1 MDNNNQK
8 TSIDNICC
16 KIYQLIILF
25 ILKLI
30 LFTFIRGLILDDEW
44 VEEIEAV
51 KFFLK
56 KLNYLINDSNCQI
69 DIQRKRRGE
78 NPLDS
83 NSTNN
88 TIIDLDYNSEDIR
101 EELLTL
107 KISDYIKTVIDIIRP
122 NTPNYWIFSK
132 NIKGKDIYIK
142 LKICDINKIHLMSF
156 HYAVKRIEDKPYI

>member
-1 MDNNNQK
+1 M
-8 TSIDNICC
+8 
-16 KIYQLIILF
+16 
-25 ILKLI
+25 
-30 LFTFIRGLILDDEW
+30 DDEC
-44 VEEIEAV
+44 VEEIEKV

-56 KLNYLINDSNCQI
+56 KLHYFISDSNCQI
-69 DIQRKRRGE
+69 DIQTKRRGE

-88 TIIDLDYNSEDIR
+88 TIIDLGYDSEDIR

-107 KISDYIKTVIDIIRP
+107 KTSDYIKTVKDRMRP

-142 LKICDINKIHLMSF
+142 LKIYDINKIHLMSF

>member
-1 MDNNNQK
+1 M
-8 TSIDNICC
+8 
-16 KIYQLIILF
+16 IILF
-25 ILKLI
+25 ILKLV
-30 LFTFIRGLILDDEW
+30 LFTFIRGLILDDEC
-44 VEEIEAV
+44 VKEIEEV

-56 KLNYLINDSNCQI
+56 RLHYLICDSNCLI
-69 DIQRKRRGE
+69 DIQRKRKGE

-107 KISDYIKTVIDIIRP
+107 KISDYVKTVIDIMRP

-156 HYAVKRIEDKPYI
+156 HYAVKQIEDKPYI